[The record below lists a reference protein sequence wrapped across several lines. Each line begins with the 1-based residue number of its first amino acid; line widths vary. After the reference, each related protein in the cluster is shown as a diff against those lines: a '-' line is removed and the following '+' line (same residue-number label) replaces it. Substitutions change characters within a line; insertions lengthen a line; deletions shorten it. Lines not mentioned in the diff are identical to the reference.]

1 MRRLFRCLLS
11 SKVEPGLRTG
21 SERVRHVRRSL
32 GEGGRPRSTLRQSS
46 GFALVLV
53 VSLLAL
59 LVLLAYALSALS
71 RVDSQMS
78 GTSVHQVQARQNALL
93 GLQIAIGELQRHAGS
108 DERITGMAGITGA
121 AGTAPGA
128 NNPARHWCGVWNES
142 GNHLAWLSSGAN
154 GAVIPL
160 LTGADSL
167 AIVTTGALG
176 ADATDKEHVR
186 VLKRA
191 VQVAQFE
198 AGNTTLGNFAYWVG
212 DEGVKLSAVV
222 PDAESPLP
230 GLKHGID
237 ELITALSPTA
247 PNLAKVETYAQLA
260 FVPATALT
268 PGQLQSNFHE
278 LGRTHYR
285 QSPSGAGVVRQAG
298 LLNINTTAVRFWRG
312 VAATYDRAV
321 APADRFSI
329 ARTTFANRMR
339 DNFVAGTA
347 PGKSPNGPFLHIDGF
362 LSSTTLSV
370 ALVGSGVSLLE
381 FRDSMTPWL
390 TTRSDTFRVRAYGDV
405 LNPAD
410 TTRVE
415 SIAYCEAI
423 VQRTAENLPG
433 FGRRFVITYFRWLGP
448 DDI

>member
-1 MRRLFRCLLS
+1 M
-11 SKVEPGLRTG
+11 
-21 SERVRHVRRSL
+21 RVR
-32 GEGGRPRSTLRQSS
+32 RPRSTLRQTS

-71 RVDSQMS
+71 RVDSQLA
-78 GTSVHQVQARQNALL
+78 GTAVFQTQARQNALL
-93 GLQIAIGELQRHAGS
+93 GLQFAIGELQRHAGH

-121 AGTAPGA
+121 AGTAPGS
-128 NNPARHWCGVWNES
+128 NNPARHWCGIWNES
-142 GNHLAWLSSGAN
+142 GGHLAWLSSGAN
-154 GAVIPL
+154 GAAIPP
-160 LTGADSL
+160 LTGTDSL
-167 AIVTTGALG
+167 AIVASGSLG

-186 VLKRA
+186 VMKRP
-191 VQVAQFE
+191 VPVAQFE
-198 AGNTTLGNFAYWVG
+198 SGVTTQGNYAYWVG

-237 ELITALSPTA
+237 ELIAALSPTA
-247 PNLAKVETYAQLA
+247 PNLAKVEAYAQLA

-278 LGRTHYR
+278 LGRTHFR
-285 QSPSGAGVVRQAG
+285 QAPAGTGVLRQAG
-298 LLNINTTAVRFWRG
+298 LLNINTTAVRYWRG
-312 VAATYDRAV
+312 VAATHDLAV

-347 PGKSPNGPFLHIDGF
+347 PGKSPGGPFLHIDGF

-381 FRDSMTPWL
+381 FRDAMVPWL
-390 TTRSDTFRVRAYGDV
+390 TTRSDTFRVRAYGDAI
-405 LNPAD
+405 NPAD
-410 TTRVE
+410 PTRIE

-423 VQRTAENLPG
+423 VQRTGDSLPG
-433 FGRRFVITYFRWLGP
+433 FGRRFVITSFRWLSP
-448 DDI
+448 ADI

>member
-1 MRRLFRCLLS
+1 VKRLFRCLLS

-21 SERVRHVRRSL
+21 SERVR
-32 GEGGRPRSTLRQSS
+32 RPRSTLRQTSA
-46 GFALVLV
+46 FALVLV

-71 RVDSQMS
+71 RVDSQIA
-78 GTSVHQVQARQNALL
+78 GTAVHQVQARQNALL
-93 GLQIAIGELQRHAGS
+93 GLQIALGELQRHAGP
-108 DERITGMAGITGA
+108 DERITGMAGITGS

-128 NNPARHWCGVWNES
+128 SNPARHWCGVWNET
-142 GNHLAWLSSGAN
+142 GGHLAWLSSGAN
-154 GAVIPL
+154 GAIIPP

-186 VLKRA
+186 VLKRP
-191 VQVAQFE
+191 VPVAQFE
-198 AGNTTLGNFAYWVG
+198 AGSPAQGNYAYWVG
-212 DEGVKLSAVV
+212 DEGTKLSAVV

-230 GLKHGID
+230 GYQHGLD
-237 ELITALSPTA
+237 ELITTLSPTA

-260 FVPATALT
+260 FVPATTLT

-285 QSPSGAGVVRQAG
+285 LMPTGAGVLRQAG
-298 LLNINTTAVRFWRG
+298 LLNINTTAARFWRG
-312 VAATYDRAV
+312 VAATHDLAV

-329 ARTTFANRMR
+329 ARMTFANRMR
-339 DNFVAGTA
+339 DIFPAEA
-347 PGKSPNGPFLHIDGF
+347 LALGKRANGPFAYIDGF
-362 LSSTTLSV
+362 LSSPMLSV
-370 ALVGSGVSLLE
+370 ALMGSGVSLLE
-381 FRDSMTPWL
+381 FRDTMTPWL
-390 TTRSDTFRVRAYGDV
+390 TTRSDTFRVRAYGDSV
-405 LNPAD
+405 NPAD
-410 TTRVE
+410 PQRIE
-415 SIAYCEAI
+415 STAYCEAI

-433 FGRRFVITYFRWLGP
+433 FGRRFVITSFRWLGP

>member
-1 MRRLFRCLLS
+1 MSYRRQAS
-11 SKVEPGLRTG
+11 I
-21 SERVRHVRRSL
+21 
-32 GEGGRPRSTLRQSS
+32 LRQTS

-71 RVDSQMS
+71 RVDSQLA
-78 GTSVHQVQARQNALL
+78 GTAVFQTQARQNALL
-93 GLQIAIGELQRHAGS
+93 GLQIALGELQRHAGP
-108 DERITGMAGITGA
+108 DERITGMAGITGS

-128 NNPARHWCGVWNES
+128 SNPARHWCGVWNET

-154 GAVIPL
+154 GAIIPP

-186 VLKRA
+186 VLKRP
-191 VQVAQFE
+191 VPVAQFE
-198 AGNTTLGNFAYWVG
+198 AGSPAQGNYAYWVG
-212 DEGVKLSAVV
+212 DEGTKLSAVV

-230 GLKHGID
+230 GYQHGLD
-237 ELITALSPTA
+237 ELITTLSPTA

-260 FVPATALT
+260 FVPATTLT

-285 QSPSGAGVVRQAG
+285 QTPSGAGVVRQAG
-298 LLNINTTAVRFWRG
+298 LLNVNTTAARFWRG
-312 VAATYDRAV
+312 VAATHDRAV

-339 DNFVAGTA
+339 DNFVTGTA
-347 PGKSPNGPFLHIDGF
+347 PGKSPSGPFLHIDGF

-381 FRDSMTPWL
+381 FRDTMTPWL
-390 TTRSDTFRVRAYGDV
+390 TTRSDTFRVRAYGDSV
-405 LNPAD
+405 NPTDA
-410 TTRVE
+410 TRVE
-415 SIAYCEAI
+415 STAFCEAI
-423 VQRTAENLPG
+423 VQRTAEDLPG
-433 FGRRFVITYFRWLGP
+433 FGRRFVITSFRWLGP

>member
-1 MRRLFRCLLS
+1 M
-11 SKVEPGLRTG
+11 KT
-21 SERVRHVRRSL
+21 
-32 GEGGRPRSTLRQSS
+32 GGRH

-71 RVDSQMS
+71 RVDSQIA
-78 GTSVHQVQARQNALL
+78 GTAVHQVQARQNALL
-93 GLQIAIGELQRHAGS
+93 GLQMAIGELQRHAGP

-128 NNPARHWCGVWNES
+128 NNPARHWCGVWNET
-142 GNHLAWLSSGAN
+142 GNHLAWLSSGAS
-154 GAVIPL
+154 GAVIPP

-186 VLKRA
+186 VLKRP
-191 VQVAQFE
+191 VPVAQFE
-198 AGNTTLGNFAYWVG
+198 AGSPVQGNYAYWVG

-230 GLKHGID
+230 GFKHGID

-247 PNLAKVETYAQLA
+247 ANLGKAETYAQLV

-285 QSPSGAGVVRQAG
+285 QTPVGAGVLRQAG
-298 LLNINTTAVRFWRG
+298 MLNINTTAARFWRG
-312 VAATYDRAV
+312 VAATYDRAA
-321 APADRFSI
+321 APADRFTV
-329 ARTTFANRMR
+329 ARTTFGNRMR
-339 DNFVAGTA
+339 DNFVAGAA
-347 PGKSPNGPFLHIDGF
+347 PGKLPSGPFQHVDGF
-362 LSSTTLSV
+362 LSSITLSV

-381 FRDSMTPWL
+381 FRDTMTPWL
-390 TTRSDTFRVRAYGDV
+390 TTRSDTFRVRAYGDSV
-405 LNPAD
+405 NPAD
-410 TTRVE
+410 PQRVE
-415 SIAYCEAI
+415 STAYCEAI
-423 VQRTAENLPG
+423 VQRTAVSLPG
-433 FGRRFVITYFRWLGP
+433 FGRRFVITSFRWLGS